1 MKILVFDD
9 NELHRKAAAVLL
21 KDHDVTIVS
30 TYDEAQAAL
39 APKVDYDKI
48 RTSLIEMGW
57 SDFQPWSE
65 GVTEERRAEYY
76 QAKEV
81 AKERATYR
89 IAFEVFLGDLLVP
102 ASSQSM
108 GPDGEEFIG
117 QEMPLG
123 TSLAFLALSQGIK
136 LVAVVT
142 DTNHHNH
149 PASATFDVFRKVFSV
164 GDAKV
169 LLTNESVVD
178 YLDKDTLEEVLYEFL
193 ESDEGKKQYPYDKD
207 SGKYTGVVRAKVW
220 HRVLAKLLDS

>member
-30 TYDEAQAAL
+30 TYDEAQSAL
-39 APKVDYDKI
+39 TPKVDHNLI
-48 RTSLIEMGW
+48 RTSLTEMGW

-65 GVTEERRAEYY
+65 GVTEERRAKYY
-76 QAKEV
+76 KAKEV
-81 AKERATYR
+81 AKEKATTHPD
-89 IAFEVFLGDLLVP
+89 FEVFLGDLLVP
-102 ASSQSM
+102 ASSQAM

-149 PASATFDVFRKVFSV
+149 PASATFDVFRKVFSI

-169 LLTNESVVD
+169 FLTNESVVD

-193 ESDEGKKQYPYDKD
+193 QTPEGEKQYPYNKA
-207 SGKYTGVVRAKVW
+207 SGQYTGVVRAKVW
-220 HRVLAKLLDS
+220 HRVLAKLLAS